1 MWNALREAVL
11 RVWQPLW
18 AELETVLAPAAALL
32 DTVWQGLWAGL
43 QNAWALYGQPI
54 LAGLAEGWQNVAGL
68 VSALWFGVVQ
78 PVLLQL
84 FALLDTLWAA
94 HLQPL
99 WNELT
104 ACLGAVGTLLLTV
117 WNTVLAPFM
126 QWLLTALAPAAVEVF
141 TVLGTAVTGAA
152 GIAADGI
159 TMLLAVLRGL
169 ADFLT
174 AVLRGAWDAAWNAMA
189 ATVST
194 VWGRIVSIVQTAVG
208 TVLAVVRGMV
218 SAIAAAINGLLS
230 AIGQSKT
237 AAGGVLGGVGQLLN
251 ARAALPG
258 LGYAAAVPVP
268 ALAQGAVIPPNRQ
281 FLAMLGDQRSGTN
294 IEAPLD
300 TIRQALAETLAA
312 WQGGA
317 QGSDQPINIYIGEE
331 LLDSVIANSQNRRAL
346 RSGGR

>member
-1 MWNALREAVL
+1 
-11 RVWQPLW
+11 
-18 AELETVLAPAAALL
+18 
-32 DTVWQGLWAGL
+32 
-43 QNAWALYGQPI
+43 
-54 LAGLAEGWQNVAGL
+54 
-68 VSALWFGVVQ
+68 
-78 PVLLQL
+78 
-84 FALLDTLWAA
+84 
-94 HLQPL
+94 
-99 WNELT
+99 
-104 ACLGAVGTLLLTV
+104 
-117 WNTVLAPFM
+117 
-126 QWLLTALAPAAVEVF
+126 
-141 TVLGTAVTGAA
+141 
-152 GIAADGI
+152 
-159 TMLLAVLRGL
+159 
-169 ADFLT
+169 
-174 AVLRGAWDAAWNAMA
+174 MA

-218 SAIAAAINGLLS
+218 SAIAAAINGLLA
-230 AIGQSKT
+230 AIGQART
-237 AAGGVLGGVGQLLN
+237 AAGGVLGGAGQLLN

>member
-1 MWNALREAVL
+1 
-11 RVWQPLW
+11 
-18 AELETVLAPAAALL
+18 
-32 DTVWQGLWAGL
+32 
-43 QNAWALYGQPI
+43 
-54 LAGLAEGWQNVAGL
+54 
-68 VSALWFGVVQ
+68 
-78 PVLLQL
+78 
-84 FALLDTLWAA
+84 
-94 HLQPL
+94 
-99 WNELT
+99 
-104 ACLGAVGTLLLTV
+104 
-117 WNTVLAPFM
+117 
-126 QWLLTALAPAAVEVF
+126 
-141 TVLGTAVTGAA
+141 
-152 GIAADGI
+152 
-159 TMLLAVLRGL
+159 
-169 ADFLT
+169 
-174 AVLRGAWDAAWNAMA
+174 MA

-218 SAIAAAINGLLS
+218 SAIAAAINGCCRPS
-230 AIGQSKT
+230 GRPKR
-237 AAGGVLGGVGQLLN
+237 AAGGVLGGAGQLLN

-258 LGYAAAVPVP
+258 WAMPPPCPVP
-268 ALAQGAVIPPNRQ
+268 GAAQGRSYRRTAQ

>member
-1 MWNALREAVL
+1 MGDAGQQARRVVEELRTALQATAVQSVKTTRSLAKFDEINRLPAPAAQKAAAPEKERRTAGNAGGTARRTAKGSDGRDWADGWRAVLDSLRGVWADFWAYLSGFFAPFAAAWQTVWNALREAVL

-68 VSALWFGVVQ
+68 VSALWSGVVQ

-159 TMLLAVLRGL
+159 TMLL
-169 ADFLT
+169 
-174 AVLRGAWDAAWNAMA
+174 
-189 ATVST
+189 
-194 VWGRIVSIVQTAVG
+194 
-208 TVLAVVRGMV
+208 
-218 SAIAAAINGLLS
+218 LS
-230 AIGQSKT
+230 LIH
-237 AAGGVLGGVGQLLN
+237 
-251 ARAALPG
+251 
-258 LGYAAAVPVP
+258 
-268 ALAQGAVIPPNRQ
+268 I
-281 FLAMLGDQRSGTN
+281 
-294 IEAPLD
+294 
-300 TIRQALAETLAA
+300 
-312 WQGGA
+312 
-317 QGSDQPINIYIGEE
+317 
-331 LLDSVIANSQNRRAL
+331 
-346 RSGGR
+346 